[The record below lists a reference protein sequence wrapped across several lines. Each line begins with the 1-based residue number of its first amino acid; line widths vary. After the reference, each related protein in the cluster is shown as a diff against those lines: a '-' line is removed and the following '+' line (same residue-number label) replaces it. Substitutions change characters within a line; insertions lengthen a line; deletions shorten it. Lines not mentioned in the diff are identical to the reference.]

1 MRLTG
6 SIRSTC
12 GFSLTDLL
20 MTVAVAST
28 LMAIALPVMKDVAD
42 SMRLGIATREVER
55 ALHTARMRSVSANRR
70 MQVRLNCPALGQ
82 LRIVEVTGVATTDT
96 AANRCDEAVFPFP
109 GPQDADLATPE
120 HDGPLVRLHFTVSVA
135 GSNLQFSPN
144 GTAQQLVG
152 SGGTFVP
159 QAIAT
164 PVTVTVTKDSQSSTV
179 TINGLGKIKIQ

>member
-28 LMAIALPVMKDVAD
+28 LMAIALPVMQDVAD

-55 ALHTARMRSVSANRR
+55 ALQTARMRSVSANRP
-70 MQVRLNCPALGQ
+70 MQVRLNCPAVGQ
-82 LRIVEVTGVATTDT
+82 LRIVEVTGVAATD
-96 AANRCDEAVFPFP
+96 AATNRCDETAFPFP

-120 HDGPLVRLHFTVSVA
+120 HDGPLVRLHFTVSLA

-152 SGGTFVP
+152 GVS

-164 PVTVTVTKDSQSSTV
+164 PVTVTVTKNTESSTV
-179 TINGLGKIKIQ
+179 TINGLGKIEIQ

>member
-20 MTVAVAST
+20 MTVAVGAT
-28 LMAIALPVMKDVAD
+28 LMGIGLPVMRDVVD

-55 ALHTARMRSVSANRR
+55 ALQTARIRSVSANRP

-96 AANRCDEAVFPFP
+96 ATNRCDEAIFPFP
-109 GPQDADLATPE
+109 GPDDADLATPE

-135 GSNLQFSPN
+135 GLNLQFSPN
-144 GTAQQLVG
+144 GTAQQLVAN
-152 SGGTFVP
+152 VP
-159 QAIAT
+159 QVIAT
-164 PVTVTVTKDSQSSTV
+164 PVALTVTKDSQSSTV
-179 TINGLGKIKIQ
+179 TINGLGKIEIQ